1 MQQAVFKPHKEKIN
15 VLALLSQIV
24 RTVLFGACVIFTF
37 ILLAALLSY
46 HPNDPAWSSATQTE
60 TIHNLLGL
68 KGALFADL
76 ALASLGKAAWLL
88 PLFFIIYTYHLV
100 YQARVFRLD
109 AITLLR
115 RLIGMLLVLFFAAAL
130 FDITNDSNEVVY
142 RGGAIGSTIGQI
154 TVKAFIWL
162 EIFLNQGN
170 AKIVMAYF
178 SQAFLAGLIV
188 LSLMLA
194 SGYSPLYWVDYV
206 GGKVLVVWSFS
217 LAKLGRLKR
226 GPQLKSVEHLM
237 QKDQGFKVKDNGPQ
251 PPLDLD
257 ILADD
262 QEPLLKVSKE
272 KIDNEKVGYKKASE
286 EKNSQKKNKKAESTI
301 DTLPPSLEEP
311 IPQRLPSIGQAD
323 YPIPDYPTQDEKSS
337 DTVFAGE
344 ETLPTIMRNPRHTG
358 RKSTILEEKETT
370 RRVLEMS
377 RWVNQPNFADNH
389 KGKNEPSFSYEGS
402 APVAH
407 GIDSIGD
414 IDEVSKVEETEGAA
428 KFSHYD
434 DYLNAPSTEAFVDYF
449 IQGDHE
455 QDNRAS
461 ANITPNITPTSTTSA
476 NEITYKEPTFS
487 FNSEEASLYPT
498 ETPFSSEAINTTPT
512 LDYPEDPEV
521 IFLDDDLAPN
531 LSSSFL
537 ATPPP
542 TKTSEEIL
550 SPDNLPSDT
559 SPTSPNLVTKESLE
573 QPETVTTGDEFKP
586 PQEPISTANASLYR
600 GFEID
605 PRSGAPIIVEKAKDY
620 PMVGQL
626 PTSDLL
632 GDPPPHQTFYDQ
644 DALYEMAGLIEAQLK
659 NFNIGVHVAH
669 IEPGPVITC
678 FELDLSPG
686 VKVSQISNL
695 ERDIAR
701 ILSVPRVRVVDNI
714 PGKSYI
720 GLEIPNK
727 NRQIVYFKD
736 GLDSDIYKE
745 ANHPLTLI
753 LGKNTSGDHVIAN
766 LGKMPHLL
774 VAGTTGSGKSVGI
787 NTMLLSLLY
796 KATPDQLR
804 LILIDPKMLELSVYN
819 DIPHLLSPVITDMNE
834 SANALR
840 WCVAE
845 MERRYLLMSQLKVRN
860 IAGYNHKVN
869 EAIKAGKPIVDPV
882 WQRANVVSDTVAPPT
897 LKPLPFIVI
906 VIDEFA
912 DMMMLVGKKC
922 EELIARL
929 AQKARASGIHLI
941 LATQRPSVD
950 VITGLIKANIP
961 SRIAFQVSSKIDSR
975 TILDQQGAE
984 TLLGN
989 GDMLYFP
996 PGAPQPTRVHGA
1008 FVNDGEVNRIVDF
1021 LKLTGPPDYIEDI
1034 LQEPTE
1040 PIPGLSEEAAGVAN
1054 PENEKDPL
1062 FDEAVKIVVESNR
1075 ASISY
1080 VQRRLRVGYQ
1090 RAARMIEEMEEL
1102 GYISEDLGNGNRDIL
1117 IKAYHDNSE

>member
-1 MQQAVFKPHKEKIN
+1 MQQAVFKPHKEKVNI
-15 VLALLSQIV
+15 LALISRIV
-24 RTVLFGACVIFTF
+24 RTLLFSVCIIFTLV
-37 ILLAALLSY
+37 LLAALLSY
-46 HPNDPAWSSATQTE
+46 HPNDPAWSSAVQTE

-68 KGALFADL
+68 RGALFADL

-88 PLFFIIYTYHLV
+88 PLFLIIYTYHLV
-100 YQARVFRLD
+100 YQAKIFRLD

-178 SQAFLAGLIV
+178 SQAFLTGLII

-206 GGKVLVVWSFS
+206 GGKVLAVWSF
-217 LAKLGRLKR
+217 LLTKFGHLKR

-257 ILADD
+257 LLADD
-262 QEPLLKVSKE
+262 NEPLLKVSKE
-272 KIDNEKVGYKKASE
+272 KVSKEPTNEE
-286 EKNSQKKNKKAESTI
+286 ERKQEPTNNEQIIKT
-301 DTLPPSLEEP
+301 PSLITKGSP
-311 IPQRLPSIGQAD
+311 LQKLPSIGQVNHQS
-323 YPIPDYPTQDEKSS
+323 YPPDEPTPTENS
-337 DTVFAGE
+337 DAIFTGE
-344 ETLPTIMRNPRHTG
+344 DALPTIMRNPRHPG

-370 RRVLEMS
+370 RRVLEMN
-377 RWVNQPNFADNH
+377 RWVNQPNFSDKQEATKAVDPF
-389 KGKNEPSFSYEGS
+389 KKREPSFPSEEAS
-402 APVAH
+402 S
-407 GIDSIGD
+407 IDYKAS
-414 IDEVSKVEETEGAA
+414 ETSE
-428 KFSHYD
+428 FTHYN
-434 DYLNAPSTEAFVDYF
+434 DYLNAPSTEAFVDHF
-449 IQGDHE
+449 IQGDSE
-455 QDNRAS
+455 QDNITPVNIAS
-461 ANITPNITPTSTTSA
+461 AHIAPTNIIPT
-476 NEITYKEPTFS
+476 NEITYKDPTFS
-487 FNSEEASLYPT
+487 FEVEEDSLYPT
-498 ETPFSSEAINTTPT
+498 ETPLSSQAINAIPSLAT
-512 LDYPEDPEV
+512 PEDPEV
-521 IFLDDDLAPN
+521 IFLDDDLPP
-531 LSSSFL
+531 SF
-537 ATPPP
+537 ASFSPQTISE
-542 TKTSEEIL
+542 TETFTSINPQINPYSNQVSIENPQKFEVSNSAEEKQQL
-550 SPDNLPSDT
+550 LP
-559 SPTSPNLVTKESLE
+559 
-573 QPETVTTGDEFKP
+573 QKP
-586 PQEPISTANASLYR
+586 VSTANTSLYR

-605 PRSGAPIIVEKAKDY
+605 PQSGAPIIVEKVKDY
-620 PMVGQL
+620 PMIGQL

-632 GDPPPHQTFYDQ
+632 GDPPPHQTIYDQ
-644 DALYEMAGLIEAQLK
+644 EALYEMAHLIEAQLK
-659 NFNIGVHVAH
+659 NFNIGVQVAH

-714 PGKSYI
+714 PGKPYI

-745 ANHPLTLI
+745 ATHPLTLI

-796 KATPDQLR
+796 KATPDKLR

-819 DIPHLLSPVITDMNE
+819 DIPHLLAPVITDMNE

-869 EAIKAGKPIVDPV
+869 EAIKAGKPIIDPE
-882 WQRANVVSDTVAPPT
+882 WRRANVVSDTVAPPT
-897 LKPLPFIVI
+897 LQPLPFIVI

-1008 FVNDGEVNRIVDF
+1008 FINDGEVNRIVDF

-1040 PIPGLSEEAAGVAN
+1040 PIPGLSEEAAGVAT
-1054 PENEKDPL
+1054 PDNEKDPL

-1117 IKAYHDNSE
+1117 IKAFHDNGE